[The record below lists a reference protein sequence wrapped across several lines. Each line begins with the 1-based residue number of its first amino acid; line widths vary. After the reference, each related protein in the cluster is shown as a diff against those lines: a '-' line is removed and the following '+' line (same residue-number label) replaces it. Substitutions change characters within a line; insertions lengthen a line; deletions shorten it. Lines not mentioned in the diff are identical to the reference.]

1 MQRIALPDESF
12 RGTILGSRFRLMEL
26 IRTEKTGDTFRVE
39 DLWNPERILQAKAYQ
54 LHGLSAKERKYRVRN
69 LKRMSGKEHFL
80 CCVDHGR
87 MKYCINDSISVEAR
101 ISQSL
106 SAKKGTRR
114 FWKRGSKQF
123 TTDFPPLLSHGKCT
137 NFSQSFSILNTTQGL
152 LIDEGILFYVIL
164 KGCFRAEYWRA
175 MAFKLTTKRSWQLP
189 MPDIMQ
195 LLVSEQS
202 LVFKAVT

>member
-12 RGTILGSRFRLMEL
+12 RGTVLDSRFRLMEL
-26 IRTEKTGDTFRVE
+26 ICTEKTGDTFRVE
-39 DLWNPERILQAKAYQ
+39 DLWNPERVLQAKAYQ

-87 MKYCINDSISVEAR
+87 MKYCINDVCQSNDSISVEAR

-106 SAKKGTRR
+106 SAKKDTGR

-123 TTDFPPLLSHGKCT
+123 STDFPPLLSHG
-137 NFSQSFSILNTTQGL
+137 
-152 LIDEGILFYVIL
+152 ILFYAIL

-175 MAFKLTTKRSWQLP
+175 IAFSSRPKDYGQGGGRYIKRPVNGSLTASLP
-189 MPDIMQ
+189 SVTVSKEYNGSLTVYNDI
-195 LLVSEQS
+195 
-202 LVFKAVT
+202 